1 MPYAE
6 GIEHINENTDS
17 LIKILL
23 NKPNLFLKNVWFNI
37 CALLQKLSI
46 DNCDSITTFNLH
58 NFSLKTFENLG
69 VKPSLIPLFTFYH
82 KEHIP
87 KFDKKK
93 FKKIFKH
100 VWYSKKFNY
109 FIFSCCSLLEKTS
122 LFKLYG
128 RYWEKKRYYN

>member
-1 MPYAE
+1 M
-6 GIEHINENTDS
+6 
-17 LIKILL
+17 
-23 NKPNLFLKNVWFNI
+23 
-37 CALLQKLSI
+37 SI

-93 FKKIFKH
+93 FKENFLNMYGIPKNSIILFSH
-100 VWYSKKFNY
+100 VAHYWKK
-109 FIFSCCSLLEKTS
+109 LLIQII
-122 LFKLYG
+122 
-128 RYWEKKRYYN
+128 WEVLGKETIL

>member
-1 MPYAE
+1 MPYA

-69 VKPSLIPLFTFYH
+69 VKPSLIPLFTFIIRTYS
-82 KEHIP
+82 

-93 FKKIFKH
+93 FKENF
-100 VWYSKKFNY
+100 
-109 FIFSCCSLLEKTS
+109 
-122 LFKLYG
+122 
-128 RYWEKKRYYN
+128 